1 MKVGVVGSRSK
12 TVQNL
17 EDYLPKG
24 ISEIVSGG
32 AKGIDLCAKQYA
44 IKNNIK
50 LVEFLP
56 NYARYGRGAPI
67 KRNNQIVDYCDVIIA
82 FWDGV
87 SKGTKYTIDFA
98 KSKNKKVVVIF
109 LE

>member
-17 EDYLPKG
+17 ENYLPKDT
-24 ISEIVSGG
+24 SEIVSDG

-56 NYARYGRGAPI
+56 NYARYDRGAPI

-82 FWDGV
+82 FWDGI
-87 SKGTKYTIDFA
+87 SKGTKYTIDYA
-98 KSKNKKVVVIF
+98 KSKNKKIVVIF